1 MVCLTTRFVYFDLDW
16 RVSNPFIRFI
26 SSPLFNVWIAP
37 SSVLFVGSLEWL
49 ELSIWHQYR
58 QQEIVLLL
66 LSSLLLFRHS
76 EMEVSLQYFVL
87 SCSVHGRPDV
97 YSGVVALPSDTLYG
111 VTSMIDYSHKLFEV
125 KRRSQLKPLGLFV
138 AGPDEVAKWAEVS
151 QTLFY
156 YP

>member
-1 MVCLTTRFVYFDLDW
+1 MNR
-16 RVSNPFIRFI
+16 
-26 SSPLFNVWIAP
+26 
-37 SSVLFVGSLEWL
+37 
-49 ELSIWHQYR
+49 
-58 QQEIVLLL
+58 
-66 LSSLLLFRHS
+66 SLLCVVRSLSRMTRTVHLAPISAAGDCSSASIVAAAVSTLRNGGQFAIFRPFL
-76 EMEVSLQYFVL
+76 VPCRL
-87 SCSVHGRPDV
+87 V

-156 YP
+156 YL